1 MFVIFKTKMAAIAK
15 KRAAALILLNLLE
28 DEYESPPPRNKK
40 SPTRQWIQRREERGV
55 YHQLVQELAL
65 EDPMAY
71 RDFFRM
77 TREQFNFLVE
87 ILRPSLEKKQQ
98 PFPINLVRNNI
109 SAGERLAVTLR
120 FLATGETYH
129 SLEFS
134 FRISRQQIS
143 DIICETCQCLYGK
156 LAPEYFKIP
165 NTASEWETIA
175 ERFRCRWNFPN
186 GLGAL
191 DGKRIIIQQP
201 NNSGSHFYDYKG
213 NNSVILL
220 AVFGPDY
227 ECLWANVGANGRSS
241 DATVWGQSD
250 LKAALGTVIN
260 PTQLPPPTPLPGRT
274 KAVPY
279 VLTGDD
285 AFSLSSYLM
294 KPFPQAGLT
303 TERRI
308 FNYRLSRMR
317 RISENG
323 FGILANRYVQ
333 KMLAIEY
340 NCC

>member
-1 MFVIFKTKMAAIAK
+1 MCNCIVIAFKTNMADIAK
-15 KRAAALILLNLLE
+15 KRAAALILLNLVLDE
-28 DEYESPPPRNKK
+28 DESPPPRKKK

-71 RDFFRM
+71 KNFFRL
-77 TREQFNFLVE
+77 TREQFNFLAQV
-87 ILRPSLEKKQQ
+87 LRPSLEKSPQ
-98 PFPINLVRNNI
+98 PFPISLVRNNI

-120 FLATGETYH
+120 FLATGESYH

-143 DIICETCQCLYGK
+143 EIITETCQCLYDK

-165 NTASEWETIA
+165 NTASEWEAIA
-175 ERFRCRWNFPN
+175 ERFKRRWNFPN

-213 NNSVILL
+213 HNSIILL
-220 AVFGPDY
+220 AAFGPDY
-227 ECLWANVGANGRSS
+227 ECLWANVGANGRAS
-241 DATVWGQSD
+241 DATVWGTSD
-250 LKAALGTVIN
+250 LKAALGSIAN
-260 PTQLPPPTPLPGRT
+260 PTQLPSPKPLPGRT
-274 KAVPY
+274 KPVPY

-285 AFSLSSYLM
+285 AFSLSRYMM
-294 KPFPQAGLT
+294 KPFPQAGLS

-308 FNYRLSRMR
+308 YNYRLSRMR

-323 FGILANRYVQ
+323 FGILANRFVCL
-333 KMLAIEY
+333 KFMLR
-340 NCC
+340 